1 MKITFVSPFAA
12 LNGGIRVMATYARHL
27 QARGHEVT
35 VVSQPKPQ
43 HSFVGRIRGAL
54 GLKRVKSKTATPL
67 LDFLGPRHIVL
78 DKSRPVEADDLPD
91 ADVVVATFWI
101 TAEWVAGL
109 PASKGRKFYLLQDYE
124 VFPYL
129 PVERV
134 TATYSLPL
142 KKIAVSSY
150 IRSEIQ
156 TNHGASG
163 IEVLRNSVD
172 LDQFE
177 TEKRPKP
184 PAPTVGFLY
193 TATPRKNIA
202 LAIAA
207 IDLAKARLPG
217 LKAEIFGATPPNEK
231 LSLPDWVTY
240 HQAPPQTEIPKIYAA
255 CDAWLFTSEKEGF
268 GLPILEA
275 MACRTPVLATRAGAA
290 PDLIDGTNG
299 TLLPPTPEAFADE
312 ILRFAQMPE
321 EEWLA
326 YSDAAHRTATS
337 YTWQD
342 ATDRLLEIFSDTESV
357 SGRDSGSRQATF

>member
-1 MKITFVSPFAA
+1 MKITFVCPFAA
-12 LNGGIRVMATYARHL
+12 LNGGTRVVATYARLL

-35 VVSQPKPQ
+35 VVSQPKPRQ
-43 HSFVGRIRGAL
+43 SFAGRIRGAV
-54 GLKRVKSKTATPL
+54 GLRRGKQKIATPL
-67 LDFLGPRHIVL
+67 LEFLGPRHIVL
-78 DKSRPVEADDLPD
+78 DMARPVEADDLPD

-129 PVERV
+129 PVDRV
-134 TATYSLPL
+134 KATFGLPL
-142 KKIAVSSY
+142 KKIAVSTY
-150 IRSEIQ
+150 IRSEVQ
-156 TNHGASG
+156 TNHGSND
-163 IEVLRNSVD
+163 IEVVHNSVD
-172 LDQFE
+172 LEQFE
-177 TEKRPKP
+177 TKRRSKP
-184 PAPTVGFLY
+184 LTPTVGFLY
-193 TATPRKNIA
+193 TSMPRKNIS

-207 IDLAKARLPG
+207 IRLAKERLPN
-217 LKAEIFGATPPNEK
+217 LRAEIFGAMPLHEK
-231 LSLPDWVTY
+231 LPLPDWVTY
-240 HQAPPQTEIPKIYAA
+240 HRAPRQNEIPKIYGA

-299 TLLPPTPEAFADE
+299 TLLSPTPEAFADE
-312 ILRFAQMPE
+312 ILRFAQMSQ

-326 YSDAAHRTATS
+326 YSDAAHRTATG

-342 ATDRLLEIFSDTESV
+342 ATDRLLEIFSRPELADE
-357 SGRDSGSRQATF
+357 GGYDPKQAAS